1 VDPVDKFLLERNV
14 VIRDV
19 RANLKVA
26 QERMKKYYD
35 EKKHTEGFPSG

>member
-35 EKKHTEGFPSG
+35 EKHTEGFPSG